1 MMISIDDYPLK
12 GLQMELNTLIV
23 GIYFLFLIAIGWM
36 FRTFTSTTSDYFRGG
51 GNMLWWM
58 VGATAFMTQFS
69 AWTFTGAAGKAYTD
83 GLAVAII
90 FMANAFGY
98 FMNYVYFA
106 PKFRQLRVITVIE
119 AVRMRFGRLNEQVFT
134 WSSMPNS
141 IISAGIWLNGLAI
154 IASGIFG
161 FDMTTTI
168 ILTGLVVLVMS
179 VTGGS
184 WAVIASDFMQMVIIM
199 AVTVT
204 CAVVAIIKGGGVT
217 EIVNNFPLEK
227 GASFVSGNDLNY
239 LSIFGIWAFFIFL
252 KQFSINNNMLN
263 SYRYLAAKD
272 SKNAK
277 KAALLACLLM
287 SLGPLI
293 WFMPSWF
300 VAGQGVDLAVAY
312 PEAGKKAGDFAYL
325 YFVQKYM
332 PVGMVG
338 LLIAAMFAATMSSM
352 DSGLNRNSGIFVKN
366 FYETILRP
374 NASEKELMTV
384 SKITSTVFGLIIIL
398 VALFINS
405 LKELSLF
412 DTMMYVGALIGF
424 PMTIPAFCGFF
435 IKKTPDWAGWG
446 TLVVGGLVSYVV
458 GFVIKPEMV
467 QNWFNLQT
475 LTSREWSDLKVAI
488 GLSAH
493 VIFTAGFF
501 LLSMLFY
508 KPLAT
513 HRQQDVDKFFEN
525 LATPLVSESTAQ
537 KKLDNKQR
545 SMLGML
551 HIIAGVGVMLLCLL
565 DNPLWGRGVFIFC
578 GAIVLGVGILLKIA
592 VDKKITVNDAPAKS

>member
-1 MMISIDDYPLK
+1 
-12 GLQMELNTLIV
+12 MELNTLIV

-69 AWTFTGAAGKAYTD
+69 AWTFTGAAGKAFTD
-83 GLAVAII
+83 GFAVAII
-90 FMANAFGY
+90 FIANAFGY
-98 FMNYVYFA
+98 LMNYLYFA
-106 PKFRQLRVITVIE
+106 PKFRQLRVVTVIE
-119 AVRMRFGRLNEQVFT
+119 AIRMRFGKVNEQVFT
-134 WSSMPNS
+134 WSGMPNS
-141 IISAGIWLNGLAI
+141 VISAGIWLNGLAI

-204 CAVVAIIKGGGVT
+204 CAVVAIYHGGGVT
-217 EIVNNFPLEK
+217 QIINDFPTD
-227 GASFVSGNDLNY
+227 SFITGDNLNY
-239 LSIFGIWAFFIFL
+239 LSIFSIWAVFIFL
-252 KQFSINNNMLN
+252 KQFSITNNMLN

-272 SKNAK
+272 SNNAR
-277 KAALLACLLM
+277 KAALLACVLM
-287 SLGPLI
+287 TLGPII

-300 VAGQGVDLAVAY
+300 MAGQGVDLAAAY
-312 PEAGKKAGDFAYL
+312 PEAGSKAADFAYL
-325 YFVQKYM
+325 YFVQEYM
-332 PVGMVG
+332 PAGMVG

-366 FYETILRP
+366 FYEPILRP
-374 NASEKELMTV
+374 KATEKELMVV
-384 SKITSTVFGLIIIL
+384 SKLTSTFFGIAIIL

-405 LKELSLF
+405 LKGLSLF

-435 IKKTPDWAGWG
+435 IRKTPDWAGWG
-446 TLVVGGLVSYVV
+446 TLVVGGVVSYFV
-458 GFVIKPEMV
+458 GFVITADMI
-467 QNWFNLQT
+467 QNWFGLNE
-475 LTSREWSDLKVAI
+475 LTGREWADLKVAI
-488 GLSAH
+488 GLIGH
-493 VIFTAGFF
+493 IVFTAGFF
-501 LLSMLFY
+501 VLSTLFY
-508 KPLAT
+508 KPLAE
-513 HRQQDVDKFFEN
+513 HREKDVDKFFNN
-525 LATPLVSESTAQ
+525 LATPLVAESNEQ

-545 SMLGML
+545 RMLGSL
-551 HIIAGVGVMLLCLL
+551 IAVAGVGVMTMFVLP
-565 DNPLWGRGVFIFC
+565 NPMWGRMVFVLC
-578 GAIVLGVGILLKIA
+578 GLIVFSVGLLLVKA
-592 VDKKITVNDAPAKS
+592 VDDKVEKQDEVTPAES

>member
-1 MMISIDDYPLK
+1 
-12 GLQMELNTLIV
+12 MELNTLIV

-69 AWTFTGAAGKAYTD
+69 AWTFTGAAGKAYAD
-83 GLAVAII
+83 GMAVAVI
-90 FMANAFGY
+90 FLANAFGY
-98 FMNYVYFA
+98 LMNYLYFA
-106 PKFRQLRVITVIE
+106 PKFRQLRVVTPIDAI
-119 AVRMRFGRLNEQVFT
+119 RMRFGKFNEQVFT
-134 WSSMPNS
+134 WSGMPNS
-141 IISAGIWLNGLAI
+141 IVSAGIWLNGLAI

-204 CAVVAIIKGGGVT
+204 CAAVAIVQGGGVT
-217 EIVNNFPLEK
+217 EIINDFPVAE
-227 GASFVSGNDLNY
+227 GASFVSGNNLNY
-239 LSIFGIWAFFIFL
+239 VSIFGIWAFFIFF
-252 KQFSINNNMLN
+252 KQFSITNNMLN

-277 KAALLACLLM
+277 KAALLACILM
-287 SLGPLI
+287 TIGPII
-293 WFMPSWF
+293 WFMPPWF
-300 VAGQGVDLAVAY
+300 VAGQGVDLAAHY
-312 PEAGKKAGDFAYL
+312 PDAGSKAGDFAYL
-325 YFVQKYM
+325 YFVEQYM
-332 PVGMVG
+332 PAGMVG

-352 DSGLNRNSGIFVKN
+352 DSGLNRNSGIFVIN
-366 FYETILRP
+366 FYQPILRP
-374 NASEKELMTV
+374 NATEKELMIV
-384 SKITSTVFGLIIIL
+384 SKLMSTFFGLAIIL
-398 VALFINS
+398 IALFINS
-405 LKELSLF
+405 LKGLSLF

-446 TLVVGGLVSYVV
+446 TLVVGAIVSYIV
-458 GFVIKPEMV
+458 GFVITAEML
-467 QNWFNLQT
+467 QNWFNLEP
-475 LTSREWSDLKVAI
+475 LTGREWSDLKVAV
-488 GLSAH
+488 GLIAH
-493 VIFTAGFF
+493 LTFTAGFF
-501 LLSMLFY
+501 IVSTLFY
-508 KPLAT
+508 KPLEES
-513 HRQQDVDKFFEN
+513 RQKDVDTFFNN

-545 SMLGML
+545 HMLGSL
-551 HIIAGVGVMLLCLL
+551 IAVSGVAVMAMFALP
-565 DNPLWGRGVFIFC
+565 NPFWGRMMFVLCGGIVFI
-578 GAIVLGVGILLKIA
+578 VGLMLVKA
-592 VDKKITVNDAPAKS
+592 VDDSVEEAEQAKKTA

>member
-1 MMISIDDYPLK
+1 
-12 GLQMELNTLIV
+12 MELNTLIV

-69 AWTFTGAAGKAYTD
+69 AWTFTGAAGKTFTD
-83 GLAVAII
+83 GFSVAII
-90 FMANAFGY
+90 FISNAFGY
-98 FMNYVYFA
+98 LMNYLYFA
-106 PKFRQLRVITVIE
+106 PKFRQLRVVTVIE
-119 AVRMRFGRLNEQVFT
+119 AIRMRFGKVNEQVFT
-134 WSSMPNS
+134 WSGMPNS
-141 IISAGIWLNGLAI
+141 VISAGIWLNGLAI

-204 CAVVAIIKGGGVT
+204 CAVVAIYHGGGVT
-217 EIVNNFPLEK
+217 QIISDFPTD
-227 GASFVSGNDLNY
+227 SFITGDNLNY
-239 LSIFGIWAFFIFL
+239 LSIFSIWAVFIFL
-252 KQFSINNNMLN
+252 KQFSITNNMLN

-272 SKNAK
+272 SNNAR
-277 KAALLACLLM
+277 KAALLACILM
-287 SLGPLI
+287 TLGPII

-300 VAGQGVDLAVAY
+300 MAGQGVDLAAAY
-312 PEAGKKAGDFAYL
+312 PEAGSKSADFAYL
-325 YFVQKYM
+325 YFVQEYM
-332 PVGMVG
+332 PAGMVG

-366 FYETILRP
+366 FYEPILRP
-374 NASEKELMTV
+374 QATEKELMVV
-384 SKITSTVFGLIIIL
+384 SKLTSTFFGIAIIL

-405 LKELSLF
+405 LKGLSLF

-435 IKKTPDWAGWG
+435 IRKTPDWAGWG
-446 TLVVGGLVSYVV
+446 TLVVGGVVSYFV
-458 GFVIKPEMV
+458 GFVITADMV
-467 QNWFNLQT
+467 QNWFGLNE
-475 LTSREWSDLKVAI
+475 LTGREWADLKVAI
-488 GLSAH
+488 GLIGH
-493 VIFTAGFF
+493 IVFTAGFF
-501 LLSMLFY
+501 VLSTLFY
-508 KPLAT
+508 KPLAE
-513 HRQQDVDKFFEN
+513 HREKDVDKFFNN
-525 LATPLVSESTAQ
+525 LATPLVAESNEQ

-545 SMLGML
+545 RMLGSL
-551 HIIAGVGVMLLCLL
+551 IAVAGVGVMTMFVLP
-565 DNPLWGRGVFIFC
+565 NPMWGRMVFVLC
-578 GAIVLGVGILLKIA
+578 GAIVFSVGLLLVKA
-592 VDKKITVNDAPAKS
+592 VDDKVEQQNDEVTSAES

>member
-1 MMISIDDYPLK
+1 
-12 GLQMELNTLIV
+12 
-23 GIYFLFLIAIGWM
+23 
-36 FRTFTSTTSDYFRGG
+36 
-51 GNMLWWM
+51 MLWWM

-83 GLAVAII
+83 GFAVAMI

-119 AVRMRFGRLNEQVFT
+119 AVRMRFGRFNEQVFT

-161 FDMTTTI
+161 FDMSTTI
-168 ILTGLVVLVMS
+168 IITGLVVLVMS

-217 EIVNNFPLEK
+217 DIVSNFPLQE

-239 LSIFGIWAFFIFL
+239 LSIFGIWAFFIFI

-287 SLGPLI
+287 TVGPFI

-300 VAGQGVDLAVAY
+300 VASQGVDLAAAY
-312 PEAGKKAGDFAYL
+312 PEAGKKAADFAYL

-366 FYETILRP
+366 FYEVILRP
-374 NASEKELMTV
+374 KASEKELMLV
-384 SKITSTVFGLIIIL
+384 SKIISTIFGMVIIL

-435 IKKTPDWAGWG
+435 IKKTPDWAAWG
-446 TLVVGGLVSYVV
+446 TLAVGGIVSYYV
-458 GFVIKPEMV
+458 GFVINAEMV
-467 QNWFNLQT
+467 QQWFNLET

-488 GLSAH
+488 GLVAH
-493 VIFTAGFF
+493 IVFTAGFF
-501 LLSMLFY
+501 LLSTLFY
-508 KPLAT
+508 KPLVE
-513 HRQQDVDKFFEN
+513 HRQKDVDKFFEN
-525 LATPLVSESTAQ
+525 LATPLTSESFTQ
-537 KKLDNKQR
+537 RLLDNKQR
-545 SMLGML
+545 SMLGIL
-551 HIIAGVGVMLLCLL
+551 HIIAGVGVILMCLL
-565 DNPLWGRGVFIFC
+565 NNPLWGRAVFVFC
-578 GAIVLGVGILLKIA
+578 GFIVLCVGLLLIKA
-592 VDKKITVNDAPAKS
+592 VDKKITDKTVMADS